1 MSAILLET
9 LGETRHHH
17 GSLACFEQYKEEEK
31 TSLQSSVGRDGRLR
45 DYEALE
51 LRINPTKIEIDNES
65 DEEVSRI
72 LLDSANRPGTLV
84 EVCLFIKLFH
94 CITGW
99 ACSSGPVACCH
110 ALCNVSAHG
119 PPAFRRGC
127 PTETK
132 YGVLS

>member
-84 EVCLFIKLFH
+84 EVCLFIKGFFIVL
-94 CITGW
+94 W
-99 ACSSGPVACCH
+99 VGPA
-110 ALCNVSAHG
+110 
-119 PPAFRRGC
+119 PPALWPVVTRC
-127 PTETK
+127 AT
-132 YGVLS
+132 